1 MFFRNLGNFNELQF
15 LTSQNLVLIIIKVR
29 TSNIINEL
37 LSVLAGGAMGKAK
50 CMNGILFFC
59 LTSIFLDAS
68 LIIDMKEMPT
78 KKITMTIGTIAGIIR
93 RYSICNAANN
103 ATYCVRI
110 ASSYRET
117 EKSKKKNRK
126 YLIYEILIV

>member
-1 MFFRNLGNFNELQF
+1 MFLRNLGNFNELHF
-15 LTSQNLVLIIIKVR
+15 LTSQNLVLINIKVR
-29 TSNIINEL
+29 TSNLIHEL

-59 LTSIFLDAS
+59 LASIFLYAS
-68 LIIDMKEMPT
+68 LIIDIKET
-78 KKITMTIGTIAGIIR
+78 TIKKITMTTATIAGIIR
-93 RYSICNAANN
+93 LYSICNAANN

-117 EKSKKKNRK
+117 EKSETK
-126 YLIYEILIV
+126 